1 MQVFFDILPSF
12 SFSLGK
18 FSKLFGVLLVIVPEE
33 VPKKTSKIVS
43 LCILESS
50 EVYGQYQSND
60 ELYTTGA
67 SKMSYSLLV
76 WKVAN
81 EIWKIDK
88 TSMYLFL
95 KHL

>member
-18 FSKLFGVLLVIVPEE
+18 FSKLFGVLLVIVPAE

-50 EVYGQYQSND
+50 DVYEQYQSND
-60 ELYTTGA
+60 ELTTGA